1 VLIRLVTAV
10 FVLGVCAC
18 SASTPVTVPSAS
30 PAAAC
35 ETAGLKEAQLFDRN
49 ARLAAAFVSNVA
61 DVASWESH
69 GYSTGWIHIETSPS
83 SYPGAP
89 LDRVDVCYYDGA
101 FYMGG
106 HPLVPAGGTLYPPY
120 DLLLVTVSADGVARI
135 ATPGYRGTMPLASP
149 AHGP

>member
-1 VLIRLVTAV
+1 MLMRASLAV
-10 FVLGVCAC
+10 IALMLCAC
-18 SASTPVTVPSAS
+18 SQVAPVVLPSAS
-30 PAAAC
+30 SGAAC
-35 ETAGLKEAQLFDRN
+35 QTAGLNEARLFDRN
-49 ARLAAAFVSNVA
+49 ARLAAAFVSTVA

-101 FYMGG
+101 FSIGG
-106 HPLVPAGGTLYPPY
+106 HPIVPAGGTFSPPY
-120 DLLLVTVSADGVARI
+120 DLLLVTVSADGVAKT
-135 ATPGYRGTMPLASP
+135 ATSGYRGTMPLASP